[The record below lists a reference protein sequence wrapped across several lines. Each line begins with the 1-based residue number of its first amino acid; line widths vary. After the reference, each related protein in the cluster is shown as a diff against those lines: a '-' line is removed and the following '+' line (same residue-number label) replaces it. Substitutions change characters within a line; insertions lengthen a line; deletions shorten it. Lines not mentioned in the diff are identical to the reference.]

1 MMTRSRKGRGF
12 TLIEMLVVIG
22 IIAVLAAII
31 LPVYSRAQEKAR
43 QADCISHLHAV
54 AVAIKMY
61 RMDEGKYPQQY
72 NKTTGIGGITA
83 LYDAGYLTNY
93 KALRC
98 KDDQVEDV
106 GTYNTNVAP
115 DPVWDAD
122 KFKACYTSY
131 NQNMLSGTE
140 PLLYNYNGYDSSG
153 YDQGS
158 PDSGWN
164 AKYKGLINSSAPDE
178 TIITHCPYHRVFY
191 SGAAQLDLAVRVGGD
206 VDQIKVSGYD
216 WDTQP

>member
-1 MMTRSRKGRGF
+1 MMIRSSEHRGF

-31 LPVYSRAQEKAR
+31 LPVYSRATEKAR
-43 QADCISHLHAV
+43 QADCTSHLHAV

-61 RMDEGKYPQQY
+61 RWDEGRYPQQY
-72 NKTTGIGGITA
+72 NRTIGTGGITS

-98 KDDQVEDV
+98 KDDQVASP
-106 GTYNTNVAP
+106 GTSYS
-115 DPVWDAD
+115 
-122 KFKACYTSY
+122 SY
-131 NQNMLSGTE
+131 NQDTTSEGE
-140 PLLYNYNGYDSSG
+140 PLLYNYNGYDVDG
-153 YDQGS
+153 YDKG
-158 PDSGWN
+158 DAGTGWD

-206 VDQIKVSGYD
+206 VNQIKISGYD
-216 WDTQP
+216 WDAQP